1 MKKNQTD
8 EKPSK
13 VMVVRTSTVFWAVIL
28 FTLINF
34 LFLFLMSTHIVTG
47 SPTIAVEYIPKEH
60 LTFKGTFVTVNG
72 YMKRYNDASSRE
84 KRRLRNTDFHQALVD
99 KRLINPTD

>member
-8 EKPSK
+8 KKPSK
-13 VMVVRTSTVFWAVIL
+13 VMVVRTSTVLWAVVL

-34 LFLFLMSTHIVTG
+34 VLLFLMSTHIV
-47 SPTIAVEYIPKEH
+47 SDPPTIAMEYIPKEH
-60 LTFKGTFVTVNG
+60 LTFKDTFVTVNG

-84 KRRLRNTDFHQALVD
+84 KRWLRNTDFHRALLE
-99 KRLINPTD
+99 KRLIDSTD